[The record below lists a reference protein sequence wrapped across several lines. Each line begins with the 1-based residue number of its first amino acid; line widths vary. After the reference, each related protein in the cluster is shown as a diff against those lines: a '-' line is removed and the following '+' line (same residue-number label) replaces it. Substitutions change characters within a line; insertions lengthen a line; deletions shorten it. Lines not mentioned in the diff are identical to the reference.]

1 MSSIYRKEL
10 RSYFTNMHG
19 YIFGAFLLLIC
30 GIFFYVTNLVGGS
43 AYFEY
48 ALQTTSF
55 IFLLIVPIVTMK
67 CIAEEKHQRT
77 DQLLYSLPLST
88 TEIVLG
94 KFFALYTVFLIPLSI
109 MGIYPLILTLFGT
122 VNLAGTYSCIL
133 GFFLLGGALLS
144 IGLFISS
151 LTESQVIAAVISFGV
166 VLLMYLMTSLA
177 TLVPTTEIASV
188 VAFSV
193 VCIIFG
199 LCVYAFSKDWWISG
213 SFAIAAEIV
222 LIIFYMSNKAAF
234 AGLFQRVLTAL
245 SIYDVYYQL
254 SVGIFDLTAVV
265 YFLSVMAVCLFLTVQ
280 SLDRKRYN

>member
-30 GIFFYVTNLVGGS
+30 GVFFYATNLLGRA

-77 DQLLYSLPLST
+77 DQLLYSLPIST
-88 TEIVLG
+88 TQIVMG
-94 KFFALYTVFLIPLSI
+94 KFLALYTVFLIPLSI
-109 MGIYPLILTLFGT
+109 MCFYPLILSLFGT
-122 VNLAGTYSCIL
+122 VNFGATYSCIL

-151 LTESQVIAAVISFGV
+151 LTESQVIAAVVSFGT

-177 TLVPTTEIASV
+177 SLIPSTEMASLIS
-188 VAFSV
+188 FSA

-199 LCVYAFSKDWWISG
+199 LCVYAFSRDWWISG
-213 SFAIAAEIV
+213 SFALVAEII
-222 LIIFYMSNKAAF
+222 LIIVYMNNKAAF
-234 AGLFQRVLTAL
+234 AGLFPEILTAL
-245 SIYDVYYQL
+245 SVYDVYYQL
-254 SVGIFDLTAVV
+254 SVGIFDITAVV
-265 YFLSVMAVCLFLTVQ
+265 YFISIMAVCLFLTVQ

>member
-234 AGLFQRVLTAL
+234 AGLLQRVLTAL